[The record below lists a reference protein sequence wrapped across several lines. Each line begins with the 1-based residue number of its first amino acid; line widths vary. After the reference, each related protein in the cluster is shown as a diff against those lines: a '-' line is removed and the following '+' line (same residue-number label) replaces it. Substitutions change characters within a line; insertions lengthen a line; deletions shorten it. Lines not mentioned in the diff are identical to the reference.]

1 MRTVSAAVAL
11 ITVMALAPAAFAA
24 DSPQFRGPNRDGKY
38 LDTGLMKAWPDGG
51 PPVAWV
57 AEGLGSGYSSASVAG
72 DKIYVTGVADDMIGR
87 LFVLNTAGAI
97 EKTIPYGK
105 ETEIPQAPCPRST
118 PTIDGGR
125 VYLLSGLGVVYCID
139 PAAGKVLWEANI
151 LERFGGKNSQWN
163 LAESLLIDGDKVI
176 CTPGGDALVAA
187 LNKDTGETA
196 WTASGL
202 KDVVSYC
209 SPAIVTHNGR
219 HILLTETSKYVVGV
233 DPDAAQLLWS
243 YPHETKY
250 DIHAVT
256 PVYNG
261 GLVYFTGGYGSG
273 GGALALSEDGT
284 SVTLKYADK
293 NLDCQHHGVVLVDGY
308 IYGCGHNNPGLMC
321 IEMKTGKLMW
331 HNKDIKTAA
340 VVYADGMLYAY
351 DGPKAGIVSL
361 VKASPD
367 GFDRTGMFKIEKGTD
382 NHWAHPTIA
391 NGRLYVRHGDAL
403 VACDVAQK

>member
-1 MRTVSAAVAL
+1 MKTRIFAL
-11 ITVMALAPAAFAA
+11 VLTMALAQVGFAA

-38 LDTGLMKAWPDGG
+38 QDTGLMKAWPDGG

-57 AEGLGSGYSSASVAG
+57 AEGLGKGYSSASVAG
-72 DKIYVTGVADDMIGR
+72 DKIYVTGMDEDLTGG

-97 EKTIPYGK
+97 EKSIPYGK
-105 ETEIPQAPCPRST
+105 ETKNAQAPGTRST
-118 PTIDGGR
+118 PTIENGR
-125 VYLLSGLGVVYCID
+125 AYLLSAPGVACCID
-139 PAAGKVLWEANI
+139 IAAGKVLWEADI
-151 LERFGGKNSQWN
+151 LKRFGGENNEWQ
-163 LAESLLIDGDKVI
+163 LAESLLVDGDKVI

-187 LNKDTGETA
+187 LNKDTGETE
-196 WTASGL
+196 WTAGGL

-209 SPAIVTHNGR
+209 SPMIVIHNGR
-219 HILLTETSKYVVGV
+219 RILLTETSKYVIGI

-243 YPHETKY
+243 HPHETKY

-256 PVYNG
+256 PVYND

-273 GGALALSEDGT
+273 GGVLALSEDGA
-284 SVTLKYADK
+284 SVSLKYEDK

-321 IEMKTGKLMW
+321 LEMATGKLMW
-331 HNKDIKTAA
+331 HTKDIRNAA

-351 DGPKAGIVSL
+351 DGPKAGVVSL

-367 GFDRTGMFKIEKGTD
+367 GFERTGMFKVEQGTD

-391 NGRLYVRHGDAL
+391 NGRLYIRHGNAL
-403 VACDVAQK
+403 VAYDVLQK